1 MTEAFKGKKIIVT
14 GAAGFIGFHVS
25 NALLKYGANVIGL
38 DNINDYYD
46 VRLKYVRLDILKQSS
61 NFVFHKM
68 DLSDKPAIMALFEVT
83 QADYVIHLG
92 AQAGVRYCIDNPQAY
107 IDSNLVGHANILEA
121 VRHFRPEHTIYASSS
136 SVYGD
141 ITQMPFSTDMKTD
154 TPVSLYAATKKSC
167 ELLSHAYADMYDIY
181 LTGLRFFTVYGPYG
195 RPDMA
200 YFKFTQKILNGQ
212 PIDIYNNGD
221 MMRDFTYIDDI
232 VDGVIACLN
241 LEPPKIKTPH
251 RVLNIGNNNP
261 ESLEKLITLLEEGL
275 DKKAIR
281 NLLPMQIGDVK
292 STYADIEPLFDLTSI
307 RPKTSLEDG
316 IAQFITWYR
325 HFYNVQSQ

>member
-1 MTEAFKGKKIIVT
+1 MFVTEAFNGKKIIVT

-25 NALLKYGANVIGL
+25 NSLLKHGAYIIGI
-38 DNINDYYD
+38 DNINNYYD
-46 VRLKYVRLDILKQSS
+46 VTLKYARLDILKQSS
-61 NFVFHKM
+61 HFVFHKI
-68 DLSDKPAIMALFEVT
+68 DLSDTQAIMDLFAAT
-83 QADYVIHLG
+83 QADYIIHLG

-107 IDSNLVGHANILEA
+107 IDSNLVGHMNILEA
-121 VRHFRPEHTIYASSS
+121 VRHFRPKHTIYASSS

-167 ELLSHAYADMYDIY
+167 ELLSHSYADMYGIY

-200 YFKFTQKILNGQ
+200 YFKFTQKILNGE
-212 PIDIYNNGD
+212 PIDIYNHGD

-232 VDGVIACLN
+232 VDGIIACLD
-241 LEPPKIKTPH
+241 LKLPPENTPH

-261 ESLEKLITLLEEGL
+261 EALEKLITLLEQGL

-281 NLLPMQIGDVK
+281 NLLPMQTGDVK
-292 STYADIEPLFDLTSI
+292 STYADIEPLFHLTSI

-316 IAQFITWYR
+316 IEKFITWYR
-325 HFYNVQSQ
+325 NFYT

>member
-1 MTEAFKGKKIIVT
+1 MDKKFDGKKIIVT

-25 NALLKYGANVIGL
+25 NSLLNQGANVVGI

-46 VRLKYVRLDILKQSS
+46 IKLKHARLDILNKSS
-61 NFVFHKM
+61 NFIFYKI
-68 DLSDKPAIMALFEVT
+68 DLADKKNILSIFET
-83 QADYVIHLG
+83 TKADYVIHLG
-92 AQAGVRYCIDNPQAY
+92 AQAGVRYCIENPQAY
-107 IDSNLVGHANILEA
+107 VDSNLVGQMNILEA
-121 VRHFRPEHTIYASSS
+121 VRQFRPKHTVYASSS

-141 ITQMPFSTDMKTD
+141 ITQMPFSTEMKTD

-167 ELLSHAYADMYDIY
+167 ELLAHSYADMYDIY

-200 YFKFTQKILNGQ
+200 YFKFAQKILNNQ
-212 PIDIYNNGD
+212 PIDIYNHGD

-232 VDGVIACLN
+232 VDGIIGCIHVSAPAN
-241 LEPPKIKTPH
+241 ATPH

-261 ESLEKLITLLEEGL
+261 EPLEKLITLLEVAL
-275 DKKAIR
+275 NKKAIR
-281 NLLPMQIGDVK
+281 NLLPMQTGDVK
-292 STYADIEPLFDLTSI
+292 STYADIEPLFQLTGV

-316 IAQFITWYR
+316 IHKFIRWY
-325 HFYNVQSQ
+325 HTFYN

>member
-1 MTEAFKGKKIIVT
+1 MNKTLSGNKVIVT

-25 NALLKYGANVIGL
+25 DVLLKKGANVIGI

-46 VRLKYVRLDILKQSS
+46 VKLKFARLDILKKHS
-61 NFVFHKM
+61 NFVFHKI
-68 DLSDKPAIMALFEVT
+68 DLAHKQNIISIFEAT
-83 QADYVIHLG
+83 KADYVIHLG

-107 IDSNLVGHANILEA
+107 IDSNLIGQMNILEA
-121 VRHFRPEHTIYASSS
+121 VRQFRPKHTIYASSS

-167 ELLSHAYADMYDIY
+167 ELLAHSYADMYDIY

-200 YFKFTQKILNGQ
+200 YFKFTQKILNDKV
-212 PIDIYNNGD
+212 IDIYNHGD

-232 VDGVIACLN
+232 VDGIIGCID
-241 LEPPKIKTPH
+241 LEPPLIKTPH

-261 ESLEKLITLLEEGL
+261 EPLEKLITVLENEL
-275 DKKAIR
+275 NKKAIR
-281 NLLPMQIGDVK
+281 NLLPMQTGDVK
-292 STYADIEPLFDLTSI
+292 STYADIEPLFQLTGV
-307 RPKTSLEDG
+307 RPKTSLEEG
-316 IAQFITWYR
+316 IHKFIVWYR
-325 HFYNVQSQ
+325 DFYK